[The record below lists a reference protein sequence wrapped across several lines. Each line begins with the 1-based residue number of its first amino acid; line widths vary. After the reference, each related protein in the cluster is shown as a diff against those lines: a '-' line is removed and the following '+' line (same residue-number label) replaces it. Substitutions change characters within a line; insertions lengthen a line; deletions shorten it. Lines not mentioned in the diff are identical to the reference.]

1 MRLFFVL
8 MTTLLGIYMI
18 IRSAIRLW
26 KRGKTGENVMEDP
39 GQSEGVMVDFFML
52 VLGVFLLIPLF
63 AILLN

>member
-18 IRSAIRLW
+18 LRGAIRLW
-26 KRGKTGENVMEDP
+26 KRGETGENVMEDP
-39 GQSEGVMVDFFML
+39 GLSEGVMVDFLML
-52 VLGVFLLIPLF
+52 VLGVFLVIPLF

>member
-18 IRSAIRLW
+18 LRSAIRLW

-39 GQSEGVMVDFFML
+39 GLSEGVMVDFLML
-52 VLGVFLLIPLF
+52 VLGVFLVIPLF

>member
-26 KRGKTGENVMEDP
+26 KWGKTGENVMEDS
-39 GQSEGVMVDFFML
+39 GLSESVMVDFFML

-63 AILLN
+63 ALLLN